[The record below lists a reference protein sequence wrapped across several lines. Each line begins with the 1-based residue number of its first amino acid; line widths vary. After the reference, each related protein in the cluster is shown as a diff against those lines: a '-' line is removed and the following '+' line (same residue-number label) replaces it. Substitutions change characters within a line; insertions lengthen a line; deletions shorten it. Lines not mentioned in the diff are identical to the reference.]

1 VTTKREIIELAFESI
16 GLAAFTYDL
25 SPEQMDNARKK
36 LDSMMAQWNARGIRL
51 GYPVPSSPDSGD
63 VDEETNLPD
72 AALEAVYLHLA
83 KRIAPGYGK
92 QLTPETKAMAREA
105 FDSLLAKMAKPIEMQ
120 MPQGY
125 PLGAGVRTYLGEP
138 AFSTAPTDPILAGND
153 GPIDFT

>member
-1 VTTKREIIELAFESI
+1 MTTKREIIELAFESI
-16 GLAAFTYDL
+16 GLAAFVYDL
-25 SPEQMDNARKK
+25 SPEQMENARRK

-51 GYPVPSSPDSGD
+51 AYPVPSSPDAGD

-105 FDSLLAKMAKPIEMQ
+105 FDSLLAKMSKPIEMK
-120 MPQGY
+120 MPGGF
-125 PLGAGVRTYLGEP
+125 PLGSGVRTYMSEP
-138 AFSTAPTDPILAGND
+138 AFSSTPDDPVLAGND
-153 GPIDFT
+153 GPINFN